1 MLLRSFSLKHE
12 GNLILAKG
20 HRPCS
25 VPTCTREDVAEG
37 RRFPSFIF
45 ITCAIYS
52 PQLLPPGCNIVDIG
66 ANVGDTTL
74 PLAVASRGASE
85 GEPSFERDFWDT
97 SACMLCVCL
106 IICVFVQTLVTTLS
120 LAVASRGAS
129 EGKPY
134 FERETIIRLWPLPL
148 LLLFVISVT
157 KCKYVIIFTTKVR
170 ICFDFW
176 DTSAYMLCVCLI
188 ICVFACLC
196 KHCWHNLVTRCCVQ
210 GCQIHATRKIGF
222 ITYPMTCEY
231 ISGPFCCRVCYS
243 CPKHTNI
250 PKALF
255 QVAPSLLLRS
265 GHQFTYSGPLQLIL
279 LNYPP
284 PSPLPLCG
292 KTIAHL
298 GVTLPPPC
306 TLMDVAKTF
315 LTPSLYPGQTK
326 GSTPT

>member
-1 MLLRSFSLKHE
+1 MLLRSFSLKEE
-12 GNLILAKG
+12 GNLILAEG
-20 HRPCS
+20 HRPCWA
-25 VPTCTREDVAEG
+25 PTCTREDVAEG
-37 RRFPSFIF
+37 RGFPSFIF

-85 GEPSFERDFWDT
+85 G
-97 SACMLCVCL
+97 
-106 IICVFVQTLVTTLS
+106 
-120 LAVASRGAS
+120 
-129 EGKPY
+129 KPY
-134 FERETIIRLWPLPL
+134 FERETIIRLWPPPL

-170 ICFDFW
+170 ICCDFW

-196 KHCWHNLVTRCCVQ
+196 KHWWHNLVTRSCVQ
-210 GCQIHATRKIGF
+210 GCHIHATRKIGF
-222 ITYPMTCEY
+222 ITYQMTCEY

-306 TLMDVAKTF
+306 TLMDFAKTF